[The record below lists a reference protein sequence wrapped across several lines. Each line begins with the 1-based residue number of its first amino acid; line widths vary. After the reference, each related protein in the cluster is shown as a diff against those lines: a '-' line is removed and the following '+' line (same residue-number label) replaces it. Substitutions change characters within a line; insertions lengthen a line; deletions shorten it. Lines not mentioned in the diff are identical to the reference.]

1 MNRKLILHTVKR
13 RKRLLYF
20 DFGLAVVLG
29 ILIGY
34 FPDYTVASSLYENL
48 VGVQIA
54 AAGSLLAFSFVGTS
68 VMIAILKDDDFL
80 LFLHQEHP
88 DGTIGAIWPFWF
100 LSVLVF
106 TALVLG
112 VGSIALVP
120 ASCILAKK
128 ITVGFVSFF
137 FVWAVTYIP
146 VLISF
151 VGGMLDLRARHR
163 ELASSGRDEETTQ
176 SENEVD

>member
-1 MNRKLILHTVKR
+1 
-13 RKRLLYF
+13 
-20 DFGLAVVLG
+20 
-29 ILIGY
+29 
-34 FPDYTVASSLYENL
+34 
-48 VGVQIA
+48 
-54 AAGSLLAFSFVGTS
+54 
-68 VMIAILKDDDFL
+68 MIAILKDDDFL